1 MSKQELYMYSLD
13 GEDFRSKTE
22 NEGTGW
28 ETREEALAAGREQS
42 ALIARLKAT
51 DPSPV
56 WTGVKVGYQA
66 NAFFPSG
73 TDLIEAMSD
82 VAEGEIGGE
91 PGDDWPDV
99 GVISAEAEE
108 GSAGRELHDFM
119 EKTFHPFLE
128 TWTEKH
134 ELAPLFWSVTEVVK
148 HADDDGA
155 LVPTE
160 DPA

>member
-13 GEDFRSKTE
+13 GEEFRSQTDK
-22 NEGTGW
+22 EGTGW

-42 ALIARLKAT
+42 ALIARLKSVDA
-51 DPSPV
+51 SPV
-56 WTGVKVGYQA
+56 WTGIKVGYHA
-66 NAFFPSG
+66 HAFFPSG

-82 VAEGEIGGE
+82 VAEGEVGGE
-91 PGDDWPDV
+91 AVDDWPDV
-99 GVISAEAEE
+99 GDVSAEAEE

-128 TWTEKH
+128 KWAEKH
-134 ELAPLFWSVTEVVK
+134 GLAPLFWSVTEVVK

-155 LVPTE
+155 LVAPE
-160 DPA
+160 DTA